1 MESKKYMSMRNDVVE
16 MGFRNMDPFTA
27 DLFCLVLRQVKKNIE
42 DDKVSN
48 KYECEFSY
56 SFLKRLLILDN
67 HYTRTKTSNKIDDF
81 RKTVLTTYYEF
92 VDENTERYTVVFT
105 QIENDKNNDILRIKI
120 NPDFYEFFLPRS
132 KFTYFSLIEFV
143 SLKTMYS
150 KRLFILLKQ
159 FRTTGYRRISVE
171 AFREFMGADD
181 KTYDDYAQ
189 LKRRV
194 LLPAGNELVEK
205 NYIKGLQ
212 IEEIKGNSGKKVEG
226 LLFKYWPETLKV
238 VND

>member
-1 MESKKYMSMRNDVVE
+1 MSMRNDVVE

-42 DDKVSN
+42 DDKVIN

-56 SFLKRLLILDN
+56 SYLKRLLILDN
-67 HYTRTKTSNKIDDF
+67 HYTRNKTSKKIDDF

-92 VDENTERYTVVFT
+92 IDENTERYTVVFT
-105 QIENDKNNDILRIKI
+105 QIENDKKNDVLRIKI
-120 NPDFYEFFLPRS
+120 NPDFYEFFLLRS
-132 KFTYFSLIEFV
+132 KFTYFSLMEFV

-194 LLPAGNELVEK
+194 LLPAVYELVEK

-226 LLFKYWPETLKV
+226 LLFRFIPE
-238 VND
+238 

>member
-48 KYECEFSY
+48 KYVCEFSY
-56 SFLKRLLILDN
+56 SCLKRLLILDN
-67 HYTRTKTSNKIDDF
+67 HYTRNKTSKKIDDF

-92 VDENTERYTVVFT
+92 IDENTERYTVLFT
-105 QIENDKNNDILRIKI
+105 QIENDKKNDILRIKI

-132 KFTYFSLIEFV
+132 KFTYFSLMEFV
-143 SLKTMYS
+143 SLKTMYT
-150 KRLFILLKQ
+150 KRLFIMLKQ

-194 LLPAGNELVEK
+194 LLPAVNELVEK
-205 NYIKGLQ
+205 NYIRGLQ
-212 IEEIKGNSGKKVEG
+212 IEEIKGNSGKKVED

>member
-1 MESKKYMSMRNDVVE
+1 MSMRNDVVE
-16 MGFRNMDPFTA
+16 LGFRNMDPFTA

-42 DDKVSN
+42 DDKISN
-48 KYECEFSY
+48 KYVCEFSY
-56 SFLKRLLILDN
+56 SYLKRVFLLDN
-67 HYTRTKTSNKIDDF
+67 HYTRNKTSKKIDDF

-92 VDENTERYTVVFT
+92 IDENTERYTVVFT
-105 QIENDKNNDILRIKI
+105 QIENDKKNDILRIKI

-132 KFTYFSLIEFV
+132 KFTYFSLMEFV

-181 KTYDDYAQ
+181 KTYDDFAQ
-189 LKRRV
+189 LRRRV
-194 LLPAGNELVEK
+194 LLPALNEITDK

-212 IEEIKGNSGKKVEG
+212 FKEIKKNGSKKVTS
-226 LLFKYWPETLKV
+226 LVFKFWVE
-238 VND
+238 

>member
-1 MESKKYMSMRNDVVE
+1 MRNDVVE
-16 MGFRNMDPFTA
+16 LGFRNMDPFTA

-42 DDKVSN
+42 DDKISN
-48 KYECEFSY
+48 KYVCEFSY
-56 SFLKRLLILDN
+56 SYLKRVFLLDN
-67 HYTRTKTSNKIDDF
+67 HYTRNKTSKKIDDF

-92 VDENTERYTVVFT
+92 IDENTERYTVVFT
-105 QIENDKNNDILRIKI
+105 QIENDKKNDILRIKI

-132 KFTYFSLIEFV
+132 KFTYFSLMEFV

-171 AFREFMGADD
+171 AFREFMGAND
-181 KTYDDYAQ
+181 KTYDDFAQ
-189 LKRRV
+189 LRRRV
-194 LLPAGNELVEK
+194 LLPALNEITDK

-212 IEEIKGNSGKKVEG
+212 FKEIKKNGSKKVTS
-226 LLFKYWPETLKV
+226 LVFKFWVE
-238 VND
+238 

>member
-16 MGFRNMDPFTA
+16 MGFKNMDPFTA

-42 DDKVSN
+42 DDKISN
-48 KYECEFSY
+48 KYVCEFSY
-56 SFLKRLLILDN
+56 SYLKRVFLLDN
-67 HYTRTKTSNKIDDF
+67 HYTRNKTSKKIDDF

-92 VDENTERYTVVFT
+92 IDENTERYTVVFT
-105 QIENDKNNDILRIKI
+105 QIENDKKNDILRIKI

-132 KFTYFSLIEFV
+132 KFTYFSLMEFV

-181 KTYDDYAQ
+181 KTYDDFAQ
-189 LKRRV
+189 LRRRV
-194 LLPAGNELVEK
+194 LLPALNEITDK

-212 IEEIKGNSGKKVEG
+212 FKEIKKNGSKKVTS
-226 LLFKYWPETLKV
+226 LVFKFWVE
-238 VND
+238 

>member
-16 MGFRNMDPFTA
+16 LGFRNMDPFTA

-42 DDKVSN
+42 DDKISN
-48 KYECEFSY
+48 KYVCEFSY
-56 SFLKRLLILDN
+56 SYLKRVFLLDN
-67 HYTRTKTSNKIDDF
+67 HYTRNKTSKKIDDF

-92 VDENTERYTVVFT
+92 IDENTERYTVVFT
-105 QIENDKNNDILRIKI
+105 HIENDKKNDILRIKI

-132 KFTYFSLIEFV
+132 KFTYFSLMEFV

-181 KTYDDYAQ
+181 KTYDDFAQ
-189 LKRRV
+189 LRRRV
-194 LLPAGNELVEK
+194 LLPALNEITDK

-212 IEEIKGNSGKKVEG
+212 FKEIKENGSKKVTS
-226 LLFKYWPETLKV
+226 LVFKFWVE
-238 VND
+238 

>member
-42 DDKVSN
+42 YDKVIN
-48 KYECEFSY
+48 KYVCEFSY
-56 SFLKRLLILDN
+56 SNLKRLLMLDN
-67 HYTRTKTSNKIDDF
+67 HYTKTKTSKKIDDF

-92 VDENTERYTVVFT
+92 IDENTERYTVVFT
-105 QIENDKNNDILRIKI
+105 QIENDKKNDILRIKI

-132 KFTYFSLIEFV
+132 KFTYFSLMEFV

-150 KRLFILLKQ
+150 KRLFIMLKQ

-194 LLPAGNELVEK
+194 LLPAVNELVEK

-212 IEEIKGNSGKKVEG
+212 VEEIKGNSGKKVEG
-226 LLFKYWPETLKV
+226 LLFRFVPET
-238 VND
+238 

>member
-48 KYECEFSY
+48 KYVCEFSY
-56 SFLKRLLILDN
+56 SYLKRVFLLDN
-67 HYTRTKTSNKIDDF
+67 HYTRNKTSKKIDDF

-92 VDENTERYTVVFT
+92 IDENTERYTVVFT
-105 QIENDKNNDILRIKI
+105 QIENDKKNDILRIKI

-132 KFTYFSLIEFV
+132 KFTYFSLMEFV

-181 KTYDDYAQ
+181 KTYDDFAQ
-189 LKRRV
+189 LRRRV
-194 LLPAGNELVEK
+194 LLPALNEITDK

-212 IEEIKGNSGKKVEG
+212 FKEIKENGSKKVTS
-226 LLFKYWPETLKV
+226 LVFKFWVE
-238 VND
+238 

>member
-1 MESKKYMSMRNDVVE
+1 MSMRNDVVE

-42 DDKVSN
+42 DDKVIN

-56 SFLKRLLILDN
+56 SYLKRLLILDN
-67 HYTRTKTSNKIDDF
+67 HYTRNKTSKKIDDF
-81 RKTVLTTYYEF
+81 RKMVLTTYYEF
-92 VDENTERYTVVFT
+92 IDENTERYTVVFT
-105 QIENDKNNDILRIKI
+105 QIENDKKNDILRIKI

-132 KFTYFSLIEFV
+132 KFTYFSLMEFV

-150 KRLFILLKQ
+150 KRLFIMLKQ

-171 AFREFMGADD
+171 AFREFIGADD

-194 LLPAGNELVEK
+194 LLPAVNELVEK
-205 NYIKGLQ
+205 NYIKGLR
-212 IEEIKGNSGKKVEG
+212 IEEIKGNSSKKVEG
-226 LLFKYWPETLKV
+226 LLFKFVAETLKV

>member
-16 MGFRNMDPFTA
+16 MGFRSMDPFTA

-48 KYECEFSY
+48 KYVCEFSY
-56 SFLKRLLILDN
+56 SYLKRLLILDN
-67 HYTRTKTSNKIDDF
+67 HYTRTKTGKKIDDF

-92 VDENTERYTVVFT
+92 IDENTERYTVVFT
-105 QIENDKNNDILRIKI
+105 QIENDKKNDILRIKI
-120 NPDFYEFFLPRS
+120 NPDFYEFFLPRT
-132 KFTYFSLIEFV
+132 KFTYFSLMEFV

-171 AFREFMGADD
+171 AFREYMGADD
-181 KTYDDYAQ
+181 KTYKDYAQ

-194 LLPAGNELVEK
+194 LLLAVNELVEK
-205 NYIKGLQ
+205 NYIKGLR
-212 IEEIKGNSGKKVEG
+212 IEEIKGNSSKKVEG
-226 LLFKYWPETLKV
+226 LLFKFVAETLKV

>member
-56 SFLKRLLILDN
+56 SYLKRLLILDN
-67 HYTRTKTSNKIDDF
+67 HYTRNKTSKKIDDF

-92 VDENTERYTVVFT
+92 IDENTERYTVVFT
-105 QIENDKNNDILRIKI
+105 QIENDKKNDILRIKI

-132 KFTYFSLIEFV
+132 KFTYFSLMEFV

-181 KTYDDYAQ
+181 KTYDDFAQ
-189 LKRRV
+189 LRRRV
-194 LLPAGNELVEK
+194 LLPALNEITDK

-212 IEEIKGNSGKKVEG
+212 FKEIKKNGSKKVTS
-226 LLFKYWPETLKV
+226 LVFKFWVE
-238 VND
+238 

>member
-1 MESKKYMSMRNDVVE
+1 MSMRNDVVE
-16 MGFRNMDPFTA
+16 LGFRNMDPFTA

-42 DDKVSN
+42 DDKISN
-48 KYECEFSY
+48 KYVCEFSY
-56 SFLKRLLILDN
+56 SYLKRVFLLDN
-67 HYTRTKTSNKIDDF
+67 HYTRNKTSKKIDDF

-92 VDENTERYTVVFT
+92 VDENTERYTVVYT
-105 QIENDKNNDILRIKI
+105 QIENDKKNDILRIKI

-132 KFTYFSLIEFV
+132 KFTYFSLMEFV

-171 AFREFMGADD
+171 AFRESMGADD
-181 KTYDDYAQ
+181 KTYDDFAQ
-189 LKRRV
+189 LRRRV
-194 LLPAGNELVEK
+194 LLPALNEITDK

-212 IEEIKGNSGKKVEG
+212 FKEIKKNGSKKVTS
-226 LLFKYWPETLKV
+226 LVFKFWVE
-238 VND
+238 

>member
-42 DDKVSN
+42 DDKISN
-48 KYECEFSY
+48 KYVCVFPY
-56 SFLKRLLILDN
+56 SNLKRLLLLDN
-67 HYTRTKTSNKIDDF
+67 HYTRSKTGKKIDDF

-132 KFTYFSLIEFV
+132 KFTYFSLMEFV
-143 SLKTMYS
+143 SLKTMYT
-150 KRLFILLKQ
+150 KRLFIMLKQ

-171 AFREFMGADD
+171 AFREYMGADD

-194 LLPAGNELVEK
+194 LLPAVNELVEK

>member
-92 VDENTERYTVVFT
+92 IDENTERYTVVFT
-105 QIENDKNNDILRIKI
+105 QIENDKKNDILRIKI
-120 NPDFYEFFLPRS
+120 NPDFYEFFLPRT

-150 KRLFILLKQ
+150 KRLFIMLKQ

-171 AFREFMGADD
+171 AFREYMGADG
-181 KTYDDYAQ
+181 KTYDYAQ

-194 LLPAGNELVEK
+194 LLPAVNELVEK
-205 NYIKGLQ
+205 NYIRGLQ
-212 IEEIKGNSGKKVEG
+212 IEEIKGNSGKKVED

>member
-1 MESKKYMSMRNDVVE
+1 VESKKYMSMRNDVVE

-48 KYECEFSY
+48 KYVCEFSY
-56 SFLKRLLILDN
+56 SCLKRLLILDN
-67 HYTRTKTSNKIDDF
+67 HYTRNKTSKKIDDF

-92 VDENTERYTVVFT
+92 IDENTERYTVLFT
-105 QIENDKNNDILRIKI
+105 QIENDKKNDILRIKI

-132 KFTYFSLIEFV
+132 KFTYFSLMEFV
-143 SLKTMYS
+143 SLKTMYT
-150 KRLFILLKQ
+150 KRLFIMLKQ

-194 LLPAGNELVEK
+194 LLPAVNELVEK
-205 NYIKGLQ
+205 NYIRGLQ
-212 IEEIKGNSGKKVEG
+212 IEEIKGNSGKKVED

>member
-1 MESKKYMSMRNDVVE
+1 MRNDVVE

-42 DDKVSN
+42 DDKISN
-48 KYECEFSY
+48 KYVCEFPY
-56 SFLKRLLILDN
+56 SNLKRLLLLDN
-67 HYTRTKTSNKIDDF
+67 HYTRSKTGKKIDDF

-105 QIENDKNNDILRIKI
+105 QIEKDKNNDILRIKI

-194 LLPAGNELVEK
+194 LLPAVNELVEK

>member
-42 DDKVSN
+42 DDKISN
-48 KYECEFSY
+48 KYVCEFPY
-56 SFLKRLLILDN
+56 SNLKRLLLLDN
-67 HYTRTKTSNKIDDF
+67 HYTKSKTNRKIDDF

-92 VDENTERYTVVFT
+92 IDENTERYTVVFT
-105 QIENDKNNDILRIKI
+105 QIENDKKNDILRIKI

-132 KFTYFSLIEFV
+132 KFTYFSLMEFV

-181 KTYDDYAQ
+181 KTYDDFAQ
-189 LKRRV
+189 LRRRV
-194 LLPAGNELVEK
+194 LLPALNEITDK

-212 IEEIKGNSGKKVEG
+212 FKEIKKNGSKKVTS
-226 LLFKYWPETLKV
+226 LVFKFWVE
-238 VND
+238 

>member
-16 MGFRNMDPFTA
+16 LGFRNMDPFTA

-42 DDKVSN
+42 DDKISN
-48 KYECEFSY
+48 KYVCEFSY
-56 SFLKRLLILDN
+56 SYLKRVFLLDN
-67 HYTRTKTSNKIDDF
+67 HYTRNKTSKKIDDF

-92 VDENTERYTVVFT
+92 IDENTERYTVVFT
-105 QIENDKNNDILRIKI
+105 QIENDKKNDILRIKI

-132 KFTYFSLIEFV
+132 KFTYFSLMEFV

-181 KTYDDYAQ
+181 KTYDDFAQ
-189 LKRRV
+189 LRRRV
-194 LLPAGNELVEK
+194 LLPALNEITDK

-212 IEEIKGNSGKKVEG
+212 FKEIKENGSKKVTS
-226 LLFKYWPETLKV
+226 LVFKFWVE
-238 VND
+238 

>member
-1 MESKKYMSMRNDVVE
+1 MRNDVVE
-16 MGFRNMDPFTA
+16 LGFRNMDPFTA

-42 DDKVSN
+42 DDKISN
-48 KYECEFSY
+48 KYVCEFSY
-56 SFLKRLLILDN
+56 SYLKRVFLLDN
-67 HYTRTKTSNKIDDF
+67 HYTRNKTSKKIDDF

-92 VDENTERYTVVFT
+92 IDENTERYTVVFT
-105 QIENDKNNDILRIKI
+105 QIENDKKNDILRIKI

-132 KFTYFSLIEFV
+132 KFTYFSLMEFV

-181 KTYDDYAQ
+181 KTYDDFAQ
-189 LKRRV
+189 LRRRV
-194 LLPAGNELVEK
+194 LLPALNEITDK

-212 IEEIKGNSGKKVEG
+212 FKEIKKNGSKKVTS
-226 LLFKYWPETLKV
+226 LVFKFWVE
-238 VND
+238 

>member
-1 MESKKYMSMRNDVVE
+1 MSMRNDVVE

-42 DDKVSN
+42 DDKVVN
-48 KYECEFSY
+48 KYVCEFSY
-56 SFLKRLLILDN
+56 SYLKRILVLDN
-67 HYTRTKTSNKIDDF
+67 HYTKTKTGKKIDDF
-81 RKTVLTTYYEF
+81 RKTVLNTYYEF
-92 VDENTERYTVVFT
+92 IDENTERYTVVFT
-105 QIENDKNNDILRIKI
+105 QIENDKKNDILRIKI

-132 KFTYFSLIEFV
+132 KFTYFSLMEFV

-181 KTYDDYAQ
+181 KTYDDFAQ
-189 LKRRV
+189 LRRRV
-194 LLPAGNELVEK
+194 LLPALNEITDK

-212 IEEIKGNSGKKVEG
+212 FKEIKKDGSKKVTS
-226 LLFKYWPETLKV
+226 LVFKFWVE
-238 VND
+238 

>member
-1 MESKKYMSMRNDVVE
+1 M
-16 MGFRNMDPFTA
+16 
-27 DLFCLVLRQVKKNIE
+27 
-42 DDKVSN
+42 
-48 KYECEFSY
+48 
-56 SFLKRLLILDN
+56 DN
-67 HYTRTKTSNKIDDF
+67 HYTRNKTSKKIDDF

-92 VDENTERYTVVFT
+92 IDENTERYTVVFT
-105 QIENDKNNDILRIKI
+105 QIENDKKNDILRIKI

-132 KFTYFSLIEFV
+132 KFTYFSLMEFV

-150 KRLFILLKQ
+150 KRLFIMLKQ

-194 LLPAGNELVEK
+194 LLPAVNELVEK

-212 IEEIKGNSGKKVEG
+212 VEEIKGNSGKKVEG
-226 LLFKYWPETLKV
+226 LLFRFVPET
-238 VND
+238 

>member
-27 DLFCLVLRQVKKNIE
+27 DLFCFVLRQVKKNME

-48 KYECEFSY
+48 KYVCEFSY
-56 SFLKRLLILDN
+56 SNLKRLLVLDN
-67 HYTRTKTSNKIDDF
+67 HYTRTKTSKKIDDF

-92 VDENTERYTVVFT
+92 IDENTERYTVVFT
-105 QIENDKNNDILRIKI
+105 QIENDKKNDILRIKI

-132 KFTYFSLIEFV
+132 KFTYFSLMEFV

-181 KTYDDYAQ
+181 KTYDDFAQ
-189 LKRRV
+189 LRRRV
-194 LLPAGNELVEK
+194 LLPALNEITDK

-212 IEEIKGNSGKKVEG
+212 FKEIKKDGSKKVTS
-226 LLFKYWPETLKV
+226 LVFKFWVE
-238 VND
+238 

>member
-1 MESKKYMSMRNDVVE
+1 MRNDVVE

-42 DDKVSN
+42 DDKISN
-48 KYECEFSY
+48 KYVCEFPY
-56 SFLKRLLILDN
+56 SNLKRLLLLDN
-67 HYTRTKTSNKIDDF
+67 HYTRSKTGKKIDDF

-194 LLPAGNELVEK
+194 LLPAVNELVEK

>member
-48 KYECEFSY
+48 KYVCEFSY
-56 SFLKRLLILDN
+56 SYLKRLLILDN
-67 HYTRTKTSNKIDDF
+67 HYTRTKTGKKIDDF

-92 VDENTERYTVVFT
+92 IDEN
-105 QIENDKNNDILRIKI
+105 QIENDKKNDILRIKI

-171 AFREFMGADD
+171 AFREYMGADG
-181 KTYDDYAQ
+181 KTYNDYVQ

-194 LLPAGNELVEK
+194 LLPAVNELMEK

-226 LLFKYWPETLKV
+226 LLFKFWPETLKV
-238 VND
+238 VMIKQKKYK

>member
-16 MGFRNMDPFTA
+16 LGFRNMDPFTA

-42 DDKVSN
+42 DDKISN
-48 KYECEFSY
+48 KYVCEFSY
-56 SFLKRLLILDN
+56 SYLKRVFLLDN
-67 HYTRTKTSNKIDDF
+67 HYTRNKTSKKIDDF

-92 VDENTERYTVVFT
+92 IDENTERYTVVFT
-105 QIENDKNNDILRIKI
+105 QIENDKKNDILRIKI

-132 KFTYFSLIEFV
+132 KFTYFSLMEFV

-181 KTYDDYAQ
+181 KTYDDFAQ
-189 LKRRV
+189 LRRRV
-194 LLPAGNELVEK
+194 LLPALNEITDK

-212 IEEIKGNSGKKVEG
+212 FKEIKKNGSKKVTS
-226 LLFKYWPETLKV
+226 LVFKFWVE
-238 VND
+238 

>member
-1 MESKKYMSMRNDVVE
+1 
-16 MGFRNMDPFTA
+16 MDPFVA

-48 KYECEFSY
+48 KYVCEFSY
-56 SFLKRLLILDN
+56 SYLKRLLILDN
-67 HYTRTKTSNKIDDF
+67 HYTRNKTSKKIDDF
-81 RKTVLTTYYEF
+81 RKTVLATYYEF
-92 VDENTERYTVVFT
+92 IDENTERYTVVFT
-105 QIENDKNNDILRIKI
+105 QIENDKKNDILRIKI

-132 KFTYFSLIEFV
+132 KFTYFSLMEFV

-159 FRTTGYRRISVE
+159 FRNTGYRRISVE

-194 LLPAGNELVEK
+194 LLPAVNELVEK

-212 IEEIKGNSGKKVEG
+212 IEEIKGNSGKKVESLMFG
-226 LLFKYWPETLKV
+226 FVPEI
-238 VND
+238 

>member
-42 DDKVSN
+42 DDKVIN

-56 SFLKRLLILDN
+56 SYLKRLLILDN
-67 HYTRTKTSNKIDDF
+67 HYTRNKTSKKIDDF

-92 VDENTERYTVVFT
+92 IDENTERYTVVFT
-105 QIENDKNNDILRIKI
+105 QIENDKKNDILRIKI
-120 NPDFYEFFLPRS
+120 NPDFYEFFLPRT
-132 KFTYFSLIEFV
+132 KFTYFSLMEFV
-143 SLKTMYS
+143 SLKAMYS
-150 KRLFILLKQ
+150 KRLFIMLKQ

-194 LLPAGNELVEK
+194 LLPAVNELVEK
-205 NYIKGLQ
+205 NYIRGLQ
-212 IEEIKGNSGKKVEG
+212 IEEIKGNSGKKVED
-226 LLFKYWPETLKV
+226 LLFKFWPETLKV

>member
-1 MESKKYMSMRNDVVE
+1 MRNDVVE

-42 DDKVSN
+42 DDKVIN
-48 KYECEFSY
+48 KYVCEFSY
-56 SFLKRLLILDN
+56 SNLKRLLMLDN
-67 HYTRTKTSNKIDDF
+67 HYTKTKTSKKIDDF

-92 VDENTERYTVVFT
+92 IDENTERYTVVFT
-105 QIENDKNNDILRIKI
+105 HIENDKKNDILRIKI
-120 NPDFYEFFLPRS
+120 NHDFYEFFLPRS
-132 KFTYFSLIEFV
+132 KFTYFSLMEFV

-181 KTYDDYAQ
+181 KTYDDFAQ
-189 LKRRV
+189 LRRRV
-194 LLPAGNELVEK
+194 LLPALNEITDK

-212 IEEIKGNSGKKVEG
+212 FKEIKENGSKKVTS
-226 LLFKYWPETLKV
+226 LVFKFWVE
-238 VND
+238 

>member
-27 DLFCLVLRQVKKNIE
+27 DLFCFVLRQVKKNIE
-42 DDKVSN
+42 DDKISN
-48 KYECEFSY
+48 KYVCEFPY
-56 SFLKRLLILDN
+56 SNLKRLLLLDN
-67 HYTRTKTSNKIDDF
+67 HYTRSKTGKKIDDF

-171 AFREFMGADD
+171 AFREYMGADD

-194 LLPAGNELVEK
+194 LLPAVNELVEK

>member
-27 DLFCLVLRQVKKNIE
+27 DLFCLVLRQVKKNIK

-48 KYECEFSY
+48 KYVCEFSY
-56 SFLKRLLILDN
+56 SFLKSIFRLDN
-67 HYTRTKTSNKIDDF
+67 HYTKTKTSKKIDDF
-81 RKTVLTTYYEF
+81 RKTVLTAYYEF
-92 VDENTERYTVVFT
+92 IDENTERYTVVFT
-105 QIENDKNNDILRIKI
+105 QIENDKKNDILRIKI

-132 KFTYFSLIEFV
+132 KFTYFSLMEFV

-159 FRTTGYRRISVE
+159 FRTTGYRRISLE
-171 AFREFMGADD
+171 SFREFMGADD

-194 LLPAGNELVEK
+194 LLPAVNELVEK

-226 LLFKYWPETLKV
+226 LLFRFAVEH
-238 VND
+238 

>member
-16 MGFRNMDPFTA
+16 MGFRNMDSFTA

-42 DDKVSN
+42 DDKISN
-48 KYECEFSY
+48 KYVCEFPYSY
-56 SFLKRLLILDN
+56 LKRLLILDN
-67 HYTRTKTSNKIDDF
+67 HYTRNKTSKKIDDF

-92 VDENTERYTVVFT
+92 IDENIERYTVVFT
-105 QIENDKNNDILRIKI
+105 QIENDKKNDILRIKI

-132 KFTYFSLIEFV
+132 KFTYFSLMEFV

-171 AFREFMGADD
+171 AFREFMGAGD

-194 LLPAGNELVEK
+194 LLPAVNELVGK

-212 IEEIKGNSGKKVEG
+212 IEEIKGNRGKKVER
-226 LLFKYWPETLKV
+226 LLFKFWPET
-238 VND
+238 